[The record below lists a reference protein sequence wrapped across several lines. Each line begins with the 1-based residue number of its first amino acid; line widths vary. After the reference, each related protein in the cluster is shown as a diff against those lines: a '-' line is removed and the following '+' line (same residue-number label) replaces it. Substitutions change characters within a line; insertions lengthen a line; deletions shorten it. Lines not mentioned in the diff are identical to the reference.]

1 MMPQLFILMKLF
13 REQNPIH
20 HGARG
25 AKRFL
30 LCDAALLIL
39 SQPCFC
45 AKLFRQI
52 NSSLARAH
60 RELSNRELLLM

>member
-1 MMPQLFILMKLF
+1 MPQLFILMKLF

-30 LCDAALLIL
+30 LCYAAVD
-39 SQPCFC
+39 
-45 AKLFRQI
+45 
-52 NSSLARAH
+52 SLPAMFLCEIIPPDKFVFGARAQ